1 MVVTLFLAGWVAVGL
16 VLLLTVA
23 WLGFL
28 GRLLSEEPLCE
39 QSSCCSPESS
49 VAQKLLSQERWL
61 SGEALSSSQEQ
72 SKSS

>member
-39 QSSCCSPESS
+39 PWSCCSAESS
-49 VAQKLLSQERWL
+49 VAQKLLSQEQWL

>member
-39 QSSCCSPESS
+39 PSSCCSAESLR
-49 VAQKLLSQERWL
+49 AQKLLSQERWL

-72 SKSS
+72 SKS